1 MRIFGARRG
10 GVSRQ
15 TDYATATDFCRIF
28 DSDMNRLYLLAS
40 LLTADRDLAEKC
52 FVSGLE
58 DAKASNPV
66 FKDWA
71 ESWARRTIIVNA
83 IRLLA
88 PYAVRSAMSVPKSS
102 ALLELKSLPPQLAA
116 IVSLGAFE
124 RFVFVMSVLEGY
136 PDRDCRL
143 LLNCSSADFAEARIR
158 AMQQLSTSA
167 ESARHSEEYI
177 VGFPSELHD
186 CESEIK
192 PSLEVQA

>member
-1 MRIFGARRG
+1 MKIFGARRNE
-10 GVSRQ
+10 VSRQ
-15 TDYATATDFCRIF
+15 MDYATATDFCRIF
-28 DSDMNRLYLLAS
+28 DNDMNRLYMLALLI
-40 LLTADRDLAEKC
+40 TADRDLAERC

-71 ESWARRTIIVNA
+71 ESWARRAIIVNA

-88 PYAVRSAMSVPKSS
+88 PHASRTTTDRAKNWVP
-102 ALLELKSLPPQLAA
+102 LELKGLPHELAA

-136 PDRDCRL
+136 PERDCRL

-158 AMQQLSTSA
+158 ALRQLADSA
-167 ESARHSEEYI
+167 EAVSKSLVNIESLPQELNSESSI
-177 VGFPSELHD
+177 VEP
-186 CESEIK
+186 
-192 PSLEVQA
+192 LEVPA